1 MLAGAGDVMSTWFRI
16 PSELVMNM
24 KTAKALGLTI
34 PQSLL
39 LRADQVIE
47 SDMCVVPRNVMGS
60 RSLVTLI
67 AVLLS
72 SAGPASGGLAGYFE
86 WVLWKEVKT
95 QNYRNLEW
103 VVGPYAKL
111 SECEQERDRLA
122 NAITTRMAHPD
133 AWNTTAP
140 GVVMGTDLSKDYT
153 IRLFCVPDSVNP
165 RVDPR
170 WR

>member
-1 MLAGAGDVMSTWFRI
+1 MHGYMT
-16 PSELVMNM
+16 
-24 KTAKALGLTI
+24 
-34 PQSLL
+34 
-39 LRADQVIE
+39 
-47 SDMCVVPRNVMGS
+47 GS
-60 RSLVTLI
+60 RSLAILI
-67 AVLLS
+67 VVLVS
-72 SAGPASGGLAGYFE
+72 SVGPASGGLAGYFE

-95 QNYRNLEW
+95 QNHSNLEW

-122 NAITTRMAHPD
+122 NAIAMRVVGPNAV
-133 AWNTTAP
+133 NTTLP
-140 GVVMGTDLSKDYT
+140 GVVVGTDSSTDYT

>member
-1 MLAGAGDVMSTWFRI
+1 VHG
-16 PSELVMNM
+16 N
-24 KTAKALGLTI
+24 LT
-34 PQSLL
+34 
-39 LRADQVIE
+39 
-47 SDMCVVPRNVMGS
+47 GS
-60 RSLVTLI
+60 RSLVILI
-67 AVLLS
+67 VVLLS
-72 SAGPASGGLAGYFE
+72 SVGPASGGVPGYFE

-103 VVGPYAKL
+103 VIGPYAKL

-122 NAITTRMAHPD
+122 NVIARRVARPN

-140 GVVMGTDLSKDYT
+140 GVVIGTDSSGDST

>member
-1 MLAGAGDVMSTWFRI
+1 MRVVHG
-16 PSELVMNM
+16 N
-24 KTAKALGLTI
+24 LT
-34 PQSLL
+34 
-39 LRADQVIE
+39 
-47 SDMCVVPRNVMGS
+47 GS
-60 RSLVTLI
+60 RSLVILI
-67 AVLLS
+67 VVLLS
-72 SAGPASGGLAGYFE
+72 SVGPASGGVPGYFE

-95 QNYRNLEW
+95 QNYGNLEW

-122 NAITTRMAHPD
+122 NVIARRVARPN

-140 GVVMGTDLSKDYT
+140 GVVIGTDSSGDST

>member
-1 MLAGAGDVMSTWFRI
+1 MHG
-16 PSELVMNM
+16 
-24 KTAKALGLTI
+24 
-34 PQSLL
+34 
-39 LRADQVIE
+39 
-47 SDMCVVPRNVMGS
+47 NVMGS
-60 RSLVTLI
+60 RSLAILI
-67 AVLLS
+67 VVLLS
-72 SAGPASGGLAGYFE
+72 SAGPASGGLPGYFE

-95 QNYRNLEW
+95 QNYTNLEW

-122 NAITTRMAHPD
+122 NVIPRRMAHPN

-140 GVVMGTDLSKDYT
+140 GVVMGTDSSKDYT

>member
-1 MLAGAGDVMSTWFRI
+1 MRI
-16 PSELVMNM
+16 VTGS
-24 KTAKALGLTI
+24 
-34 PQSLL
+34 QSL
-39 LRADQVIE
+39 VI
-47 SDMCVVPRNVMGS
+47 
-60 RSLVTLI
+60 LI
-67 AVLLS
+67 VVLLS
-72 SAGPASGGLAGYFE
+72 SVGPASGGVPGYFE

-95 QNYRNLEW
+95 QDQSNLEW

-122 NAITTRMAHPD
+122 NVIARRVAYPN
-133 AWNTTAP
+133 ASNTTTP
-140 GVVMGTDLSKDYT
+140 GVVMRTDASKDYT

>member
-1 MLAGAGDVMSTWFRI
+1 MG
-16 PSELVMNM
+16 
-24 KTAKALGLTI
+24 
-34 PQSLL
+34 
-39 LRADQVIE
+39 
-47 SDMCVVPRNVMGS
+47 VVRGNVMGS
-60 RSLVTLI
+60 RSLVILI
-67 AVLLS
+67 VVLLS
-72 SAGPASGGLAGYFE
+72 SAGPTNSGLPGYFE

-122 NAITTRMAHPD
+122 NVIARRMAHPN
-133 AWNTTAP
+133 AWNTMAP
-140 GVVMGTDLSKDYT
+140 GVVMGTDSSKDYT

-170 WR
+170 W

>member
-1 MLAGAGDVMSTWFRI
+1 VH
-16 PSELVMNM
+16 
-24 KTAKALGLTI
+24 
-34 PQSLL
+34 
-39 LRADQVIE
+39 
-47 SDMCVVPRNVMGS
+47 VVHGNVKGS
-60 RSLVTLI
+60 RSLVILI
-67 AVLLS
+67 VVLLL

-95 QNYRNLEW
+95 QNYGNLEW

-122 NAITTRMAHPD
+122 TVIAGRMAHPS
-133 AWNTTAP
+133 AWNTAAP
-140 GVVMGTDLSKDYT
+140 GVVMGTDSSRDYT
-153 IRLFCVPDSVNP
+153 IRLFCVPDTVNP